1 MQYINMRG
9 RKCIWYTSKKSTL
22 TYKLEQLS
30 VHITWFSFFFFT
42 ISAVIHKI
50 PNAERYHSCTNTEC
64 CCIWKHLLTT
74 EMYATDRTCG
84 RIRIKMPIL
93 ADEKHKQGFEV
104 NTRKRIDWQTI
115 ILIASAEAHTVS
127 ERDSVIVSCTGADG
141 RRNIFSYCFGYTVNE
156 VSYRQK

>member
-1 MQYINMRG
+1 
-9 RKCIWYTSKKSTL
+9 
-22 TYKLEQLS
+22 
-30 VHITWFSFFFFT
+30 
-42 ISAVIHKI
+42 
-50 PNAERYHSCTNTEC
+50 
-64 CCIWKHLLTT
+64 
-74 EMYATDRTCG
+74 
-84 RIRIKMPIL
+84 MPIL